1 MYFMIEIFINH
12 WEAMRKLITGERM
25 DKREAN
31 MVFRFH
37 VFACGTLIL
46 ISLTSGYHISYL
58 LALQEQEKNLQENVS
73 VLVWVLSAISV
84 TSALLGLIYFIRIT
98 FLLGFGKYPNFKQAF
113 YK

>member
-1 MYFMIEIFINH
+1 MIEIFKNY
-12 WEAMRKLITGERM
+12 WEAMRKLVTGERM

-31 MVFRFH
+31 MVFRLH

-46 ISLTSGYHISYL
+46 MSLTSRYYISYL
-58 LALQEQEKNLQENVS
+58 LALLEQEKNLQENVS

>member
-1 MYFMIEIFINH
+1 MIEIFINH

-73 VLVWVLSAISV
+73 VLVWVLSAISAISV